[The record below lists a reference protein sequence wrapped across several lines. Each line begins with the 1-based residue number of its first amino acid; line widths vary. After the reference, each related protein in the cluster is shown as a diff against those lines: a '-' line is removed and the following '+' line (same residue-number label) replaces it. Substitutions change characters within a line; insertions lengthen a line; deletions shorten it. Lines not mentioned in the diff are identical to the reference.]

1 MDSVRIIDSAMSSW
15 RSGRSWVTHRYRS
28 RSKLVFKSGF
38 RRCIEPFMLVSP
50 VGRNVRVFR
59 MPTDLKHSKR
69 TLTICAVS
77 LPRSLVKF
85 QGRKSSMPKRNLAN
99 APDYSQSL
107 FNFELELAVKAAPV
121 RKRRKKPS
129 VKVVSIKTDC
139 GFVPSAFQSAIFDA
153 VRSGTKSVVISSVPG
168 SGKTT
173 TVKELVP
180 SSLRMPLF
188 SCLHLID
195 MREIRYRRKS
205 MSLKR
210 ERGRKA
216 LQLQPHSVGQSI
228 A

>member
-1 MDSVRIIDSAMSSW
+1 
-15 RSGRSWVTHRYRS
+15 
-28 RSKLVFKSGF
+28 
-38 RRCIEPFMLVSP
+38 
-50 VGRNVRVFR
+50 
-59 MPTDLKHSKR
+59 
-69 TLTICAVS
+69 
-77 LPRSLVKF
+77 
-85 QGRKSSMPKRNLAN
+85 MPKRNLAN

-180 SSLRMPLF
+180 ELPADASILMLAFNRHARDQIQKKINELKKRKGKEGVTIAAPQCRTIHSIGNEALCNAYRVIRKGATYKGKYRQLCKSYLA
-188 SCLHLID
+188 SCNIYD
-195 MREIRYRRKS
+195 RDIWKVS
-205 MSLKR
+205 C
-210 ERGRKA
+210 A
-216 LQLQPHSVGQSI
+216 L
-228 A
+228 